1 MLQLLVTVSILLPPS
16 PKVQYGI
23 QPCKVRLF
31 AFSLDIIPSYIY
43 PETTTSLPNR
53 AKRLQDTSAEIEKLY
68 QRSTTNHNFTSRRGN
83 AASAP
88 RFIQRPPSDRPAAI
102 DARNFGAPL
111 GREVLEAGLAQPS
124 RKTLRDKDRRTV
136 SEEMDGA
143 MVARSLGTKPA
154 GAVQSEGSTMRRTTA
169 RDARSP
175 GAVPTAVERIG
186 RFTMGKAS
194 PKEARQSGIAA
205 QGAPKSGG
213 FTISK
218 VYSNVLLNG
227 GVGRPESM
235 GLQERQRF
243 PPRAPGRDFGQGSG
257 QPLRR
262 PGTENSI
269 HERAPRLGAD
279 RPPRQPR
286 DGDGT
291 NRRTPRAKGSQAR
304 RGGGTGRGRS
314 DRGPPVDV
322 WSAEEKEYFEEKRE
336 REAAKVKEY
345 DPKLPQADLNSVRP
359 AMVSGPRGMGALLGD
374 RLLLA
379 RRLLNNDII
388 IWESKE
394 QKADVTTLAEIL
406 KAERQAK
413 STQEGGNKTTT
424 LSDTQA
430 QTDALMQK
438 LWGGK
443 YELVRPKQEKDIIGH
458 VARQADRNESYYPE
472 DEESLL
478 KKIRSLLPTEQARN
492 VGKLKNAVK

>member
-1 MLQLLVTVSILLPPS
+1 MLQVLVTVSILLPPS
-16 PKVQYGI
+16 SKMQYGI
-23 QPCKVRLF
+23 QLSEVRLF
-31 AFSLDIIPSYIY
+31 AFSLDTIPSYIY
-43 PETTTSLPNR
+43 LETTTSLPNR

-68 QRSTTNHNFTSRRGN
+68 QRNTTNTSFTSRRGN

-88 RFIQRPPSDRPAAI
+88 RFIQRPPNDRPAAI
-102 DARNFGAPL
+102 DARNLGAPL
-111 GREVLEAGLAQPS
+111 SREVLEAGLAQPS
-124 RKTLRDKDRRTV
+124 RKNSRNEDRRTFP
-136 SEEMDGA
+136 ETDGA
-143 MVARSLGTKPA
+143 RDARSLGTRPA
-154 GAVQSEGSTMRRTTA
+154 GAVQSGGFTMRRTAA
-169 RDARSP
+169 RDARGL
-175 GAVPTAVERIG
+175 GAVPNEEERIG
-186 RFTMGKAS
+186 RFTMGKAA
-194 PKEARQSGIAA
+194 PKEAGRSGIAA

-218 VYSNVLLNG
+218 DYSDAPANG
-227 GVGRPESM
+227 AVGRPETT

-243 PPRAPGRDFGQGSG
+243 PPRAPGRDFGQGGG

-269 HERAPRLGAD
+269 RERAPRLGAD
-279 RPPRQPR
+279 RPPRPAR
-286 DGDGT
+286 DGGGT

-304 RGGGTGRGRS
+304 RGGGSGRGRG

-322 WSAEEKEYFEEKRE
+322 WSAQEKEYFEEKRE
-336 REAAKVKEY
+336 REAPKVKDF
-345 DPKLPQADLNSVRP
+345 DPKLPQADLNNVRP
-359 AMVSGPRGMGALLGD
+359 AMMSGPGGMGALLGD

-379 RRLLNNDII
+379 RKLLNNEII

-413 STQEGGNKTTT
+413 STQEGADKTTT
-424 LSDTQA
+424 LSGTQA

-478 KKIRSLLPTEQARN
+478 EKIRNLLPAEQARN
-492 VGKLKNAVK
+492 VGKLKTAVK

>member
-1 MLQLLVTVSILLPPS
+1 MP
-16 PKVQYGI
+16 YGI
-23 QPCKVRLF
+23 QLCKVRLF
-31 AFSLDIIPSYIY
+31 AFFLDTISSYIC

-68 QRSTTNHNFTSRRGN
+68 QRSTINNNYTSRRGN

-88 RFIQRPPSDRPAAI
+88 RIVQKPPNDRPAAI
-102 DARNFGAPL
+102 DARNLGAPL
-111 GREVLEAGLAQPS
+111 SRDVLEAGLAQPP
-124 RKTLRDKDRRTV
+124 RKTSTNEDRRTV
-136 SEEMDGA
+136 PEVTAGA
-143 MVARSLGTKPA
+143 MDARSLGTRPA
-154 GAVQSEGSTMRRTTA
+154 GAVQSGGFTMRKTA
-169 RDARSP
+169 TRDARSL
-175 GAVPTAVERIG
+175 GAVPSGGERIG
-186 RFTMGKAS
+186 RFTMGNTA

-218 VYSNVLLNG
+218 VYSDAPTNG
-227 GVGRPESM
+227 GVGRPETT

-243 PPRAPGRDFGQGSG
+243 PPRAPGRDFGEGGG
-257 QPLRR
+257 QPTRR
-262 PGTENSI
+262 PRTENSI
-269 HERAPRLGAD
+269 HERALRSGAD
-279 RPPRQPR
+279 RPPRPTR

-336 REAAKVKEY
+336 REAAKLKEF
-345 DPKLPQADLNSVRP
+345 DPKLPQADLNNVRP

-379 RRLLNNDII
+379 RKLLNNEII

-413 STQEGGNKTTT
+413 TQEGADKTAT

-443 YELVRPKQEKDIIGH
+443 YELVRPTQEKDIIGH
-458 VARQADRNESYYPE
+458 VARQADRNESYYLE
-472 DEESLL
+472 DEKTLL
-478 KKIRSLLPTEQARN
+478 EKIRSLLPAEQARN
-492 VGKLKNAVK
+492 VGKLKTAVR